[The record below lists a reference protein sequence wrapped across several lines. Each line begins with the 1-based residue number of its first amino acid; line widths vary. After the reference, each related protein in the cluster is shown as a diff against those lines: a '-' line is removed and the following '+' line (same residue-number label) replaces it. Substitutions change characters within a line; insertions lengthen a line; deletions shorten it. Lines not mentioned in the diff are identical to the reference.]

1 MNLIT
6 VILLGIAMWIIY
18 SLMESYNSLS
28 KEVKELK
35 RKYNDVAAGS
45 GSANYEYDLTN
56 KVSKVKGNLL
66 SILQTLLNV

>member
-1 MNLIT
+1 
-6 VILLGIAMWIIY
+6 
-18 SLMESYNSLS
+18 MESYNSLS

-35 RKYNDVAAGS
+35 RKYNDVAAGSGSGS